1 MFKITSVG
9 WSSRNAS
16 EAVTGP
22 VLLGT
27 SRGLLLEAELD
38 SGEDRMFSSSL
49 EKYLR
54 PLADLGGGQ
63 HMPVTG
69 LAYFNVEGSSR
80 YFIIATT
87 ANRYECKDRF
97 HNAEGSKEK
106 ARVGAKSWEF
116 LGGLSFFFIFH
127 AITTEG
133 KCKGSVC
140 I

>member
-9 WSSRNAS
+9 WSSRNTS

-87 ANRYECKDRF
+87 ANRYECNDRS

-106 ARVGAKSWEF
+106 PVLGQRVGNFWAAFHFF
-116 LGGLSFFFIFH
+116 LFFML
-127 AITTEG
+127 
-133 KCKGSVC
+133 
-140 I
+140 

>member
-9 WSSRNAS
+9 WSSRNTSTA
-16 EAVTGP
+16 ATGP

-87 ANRYECKDRF
+87 ANRYECEARF
-97 HNAEGSKEK
+97 HNAEDSK
-106 ARVGAKSWEF
+106 ACFVAKSWEF
-116 LGGLSFFFIFH
+116 FGRPFIFYFSCYH
-127 AITTEG
+127 NRGEM
-133 KCKGSVC
+133 
-140 I
+140 

>member
-9 WSSRNAS
+9 WSSRNTS

-87 ANRYECKDRF
+87 ANRYECNDRY

-106 ARVGAKSWEF
+106 PVLGQRVGNFWAAF
-116 LGGLSFFFIFH
+116 HFFSF
-127 AITTEG
+127 
-133 KCKGSVC
+133 
-140 I
+140 